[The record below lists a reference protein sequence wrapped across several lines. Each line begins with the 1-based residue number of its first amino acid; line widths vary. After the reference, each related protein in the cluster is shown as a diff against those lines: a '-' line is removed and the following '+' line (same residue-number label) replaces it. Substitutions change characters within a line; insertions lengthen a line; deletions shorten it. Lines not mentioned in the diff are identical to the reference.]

1 MTTRDK
7 GRKWMWWFLGVLAA
21 LQIYFVRELLAAYLL
36 FSVGFVAV
44 AVLMASVYILQK
56 LWEAGLAHAAR
67 HSAPVVSFARRGWR
81 FAEDLTKRPFRRPGS
96 QPVQ

>member
-1 MTTRDK
+1 
-7 GRKWMWWFLGVLAA
+7 MWWFLGIMGA

-36 FSVGFVAV
+36 FTIGFVAV
-44 AVLMASVYILQK
+44 TMVVASGYMLQK
-56 LWEAGLAHAAR
+56 AWEAGLAHAAR
-67 HSAPVVSFARRGWR
+67 HSAPVVSLARRGWG